1 MTLQW
6 VDYAIIGII
15 LLSVITGLFR
25 GFIKELLSLVVWCLA
40 IWMAFHY
47 SSSLDPWL
55 MHYIQDKTARTAVA
69 FIGII
74 IVTIIIGGIF
84 NTLLSFILKKSGLSG
99 TDRILGMGFGLLR
112 GVFLVALVIL
122 ILKMTGFSNQDYLD
136 KSRLY
141 AKFTPIVDWLSG
153 YTPQIIAKASK
164 LNINNIDMEFDT
176 DDVNPSI

>member
-15 LLSVITGLFR
+15 SISVITGLFR

-40 IWMAFHY
+40 IWLAFHY

-74 IVTIIIGGIF
+74 IVTIIIGGLF
-84 NTLLSFILKKSGLSG
+84 NSFLSFILKKSGLSG
-99 TDRILGMGFGLLR
+99 TDRVLGMGFGFLR
-112 GVFLVALVIL
+112 GIFLVAFIIL
-122 ILKMTGFSNQDYLD
+122 IFKMTGFSNKDYVD
-136 KSRLY
+136 QSRLY
-141 AKFTPIVDWLSG
+141 VKFTPVVDYISG

-164 LNINNIDMEFDT
+164 LNITNSSMEFDT
-176 DDVNPSI
+176 DDVNPLN